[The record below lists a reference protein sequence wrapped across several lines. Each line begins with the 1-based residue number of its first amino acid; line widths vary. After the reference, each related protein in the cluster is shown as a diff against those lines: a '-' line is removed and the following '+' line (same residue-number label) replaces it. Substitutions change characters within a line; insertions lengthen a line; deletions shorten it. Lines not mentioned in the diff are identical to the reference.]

1 MAKTS
6 DNLGRLI
13 LVLNDI
19 EETRDG
25 ILELLKGDGYRVDSA
40 RSEQEAVAKGRRR
53 NPDLILVSGLGVYL
67 VEIACRVREQAKL
80 SQSVPV
86 VIFCVE
92 TIAEGAEIEIER
104 NVYATRPDNFD
115 QLRALIQRLLNQPA
129 KIG

>member
-1 MAKTS
+1 M
-6 DNLGRLI
+6 
-13 LVLNDI
+13 LNDI

-25 ILELLKGDGYRVDSA
+25 IQELLKGDGYRVDSA

-53 NPDLILVSGLGVYL
+53 SPDLILLSGLGIYL
-67 VEIACRVREQAKL
+67 VEIACRIREQAQL

-92 TIAEGAEIEIER
+92 TIAEGAEVEIER

-115 QLRALIQRLLNQPA
+115 QLRALIQRLLKQP
-129 KIG
+129 GTVR